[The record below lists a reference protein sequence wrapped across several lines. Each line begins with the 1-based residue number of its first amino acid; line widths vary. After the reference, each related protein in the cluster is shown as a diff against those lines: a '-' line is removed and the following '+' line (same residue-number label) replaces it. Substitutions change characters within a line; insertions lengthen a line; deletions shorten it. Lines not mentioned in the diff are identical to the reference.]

1 MQIAKNT
8 VVSLR
13 YRLFDDA
20 DALLEDAQQ
29 IDYLHGDFGQIFE
42 DVEAALEGKGVGDA
56 VLVDLPAE
64 RAFGE
69 MDPALSR
76 SEPRDRFPPEV
87 KVGMQFEGA
96 APDGHH
102 SAIYRVVAIEG
113 DTVTVDGNHPLAG
126 RALRFDCTVLSVRK
140 ATREE
145 MTHGHAHGA
154 HGHDHGH

>member
-1 MQIAKNT
+1 MQIASNT

-13 YRLFDDA
+13 YRLFDDG
-20 DALLEDAQQ
+20 DALLEDAQL
-29 IDYLHGDFGQIFE
+29 IDYLHGDFGQIFA
-42 DVEAALEGKGVGDA
+42 DVEAALEGKGAGDA

-64 RAFGE
+64 RAFGTV
-69 MDPALSR
+69 DPGLTR

-102 SAIYRVVAIEG
+102 SVIYRVVALDE

-126 RALRFDCTVLSVRK
+126 RALRFDCTVLGVRK
-140 ATREE
+140 ATRDEV
-145 MTHGHAHGA
+145 THGHAHGA

>member
-13 YRLFDDA
+13 YRLFDEA
-20 DALLEDAQQ
+20 DTLLEDAQQ
-29 IDYLHGDFGQIFE
+29 IDYLHGGFQQIFE
-42 DVEAALEGKGVGDA
+42 AVEAALEGKGVGDA
-56 VLVDLPAE
+56 VLVDLAADH
-64 RAFGE
+64 AFGAV
-69 MDPALSR
+69 DPALTR

-96 APDGHH
+96 APDGRH
-102 SAIYRVVAIEG
+102 SAIYRVVSVDA

-126 RALRFDCTVLSVRK
+126 RALRFDCTVLGVRK
-140 ATREE
+140 ASRDE